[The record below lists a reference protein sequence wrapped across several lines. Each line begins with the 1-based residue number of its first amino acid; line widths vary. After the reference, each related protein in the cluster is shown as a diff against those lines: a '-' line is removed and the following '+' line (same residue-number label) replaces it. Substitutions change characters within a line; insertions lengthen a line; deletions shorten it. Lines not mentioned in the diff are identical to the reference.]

1 MSLNLEYIGYET
13 AKVLSKIKEEEVSAY
28 LDAINSKSN
37 YYLEHSVA
45 PSIYNVVLEIAL
57 VESIWKLQEL
67 HGSKEAMEN
76 NVLMLVHGEQK
87 MTFTR
92 LLKIGEE
99 ISSFASVENIQQKGS
114 NNILRLKTSH
124 FDSSN
129 NEIGNS
135 YWTLFIRA
143 SESEI
148 NKSKDTNKSEK
159 PKKAPKPKVEENHDY
174 ILNTSFDIS
183 KDITY
188 KYSKASKDMNPI
200 HIDEEVAKKAGLAGI
215 IVHGLCTMAMA
226 IDNIIESFLNSD
238 PERVD
243 SVSLRF
249 SSPVWPGDNLNVRG
263 WLNKDDESLLNF
275 EVENESKTKVIKSGS
290 LSFKD

>member
-57 VESIWKLQEL
+57 VESTWKLQEL

-148 NKSKDTNKSEK
+148 NKSKDANKSEK
-159 PKKAPKPKVEENHDY
+159 PKKALKPKVEENHDY